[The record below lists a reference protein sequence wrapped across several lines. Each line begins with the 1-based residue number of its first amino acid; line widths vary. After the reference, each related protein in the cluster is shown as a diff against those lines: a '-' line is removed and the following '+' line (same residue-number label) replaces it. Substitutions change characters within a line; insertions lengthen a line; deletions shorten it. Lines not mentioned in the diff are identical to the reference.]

1 LAIALVFN
9 GAKMLL
15 IDVYK
20 ITVVHSLGFT
30 AITLAVT
37 MILSLKIPPKGK
49 PGGAYPFA
57 SKKRDE
63 RA

>member
-37 MILSLKIPPKGK
+37 MILSLEIAPVV
-49 PGGAYPFA
+49 
-57 SKKRDE
+57 
-63 RA
+63 